1 MQRIGMEKTLQ
12 NLLALAREGNIE
24 RRSAALLVLGAL
36 KIEDDPVLEAVRMA
50 LENGN
55 IILKDYALRYCEEVR
70 PKACMPWLLPLL
82 QEQEK
87 ETAERAVRLLSG
99 LGPPV
104 IRPLLQGAK
113 TAPRTWHLRAAQVL
127 GAIRG
132 KAAWQGLLQLLLV
145 GDTEVNKTICDF
157 VATTMRDL
165 GEKEEE
171 VLYGEVEAFATR
183 LNPQEHR
190 TATISAIRL
199 LGTLG
204 RPEARQWLIGF
215 VGSEQH
221 HSVRFHALVALLH
234 CLRGQDLHKAE
245 FARLLPLLEEKEFSD
260 AVRLTLDL
268 LEAHELSQEYH
279 PVLARLLESPHVAVQ
294 KFALRKM
301 GEFDSPAVVRT
312 LVQQL
317 DDQDTARRDA
327 AARSL
332 RKIPAARTAL
342 SKEFL
347 ACEEPSKAWVIA
359 EILPVYAGKWRRDT
373 LDEVWKRLET
383 ALAAE
388 ERIAGAYLHF
398 LKQVDPEYAYAQF
411 AARGD
416 KLKKAKKYKE
426 AVRFLSPLKEFP
438 TWTAE
443 DKFALAVSQL
453 KLHSHDVVSA
463 PSRHDPALELFADL
477 YRSSAFPVVET
488 LKKEKGLEP
497 EDLFYLGFR
506 YAEGTP
512 EVRSLGED
520 VLAFLA
526 EKYPRAKVGKS
537 AKNKLK
543 LLNQSA

>member
-1 MQRIGMEKTLQ
+1 MKRIVMDKTLQ
-12 NLLALAREGNIE
+12 NLLTLAREGSIE
-24 RRSAALLVLGAL
+24 QRSAALLVVGAL
-36 KIEDDPVLEAVRMA
+36 KLDDDPVLDAVRIA

-55 IILKDYALRYCEEVR
+55 IILTDYALRYCEEVR
-70 PKACMPWLLPLL
+70 PKACISWLLRLL
-82 QEQEK
+82 QDNEK
-87 ETAERAVRLLSG
+87 ETAERAVRLLSS
-99 LGPPV
+99 LGQSV
-104 IRPLLQGAK
+104 VRPLVQQAK
-113 TAPRTWHLRAAQVL
+113 TMNRTWHLRAAQVL
-127 GAIRG
+127 SAVRG

-145 GDTEVNKTICDF
+145 GDTEVNKTICDL
-157 VATTMRDL
+157 VATTLRDL
-165 GEKEEE
+165 DEKEQE
-171 VLYGEVEAFATR
+171 VLSGEIDALTTG
-183 LNPQEHR
+183 LNPQEQR

-204 RPEARQWLIGF
+204 RPQARKWLMGF
-215 VGSEQH
+215 VGGEQH

-245 FARLLPLLEEKEFSD
+245 FARLLPVLEEKELSD
-260 AVRLTLDL
+260 TVRLTLDL
-268 LEAHELSQEYH
+268 FEAHELPEEYQ

-301 GEFDSPAVVRT
+301 GEFDSPVVVRT

-332 RKIPAARTAL
+332 RKIPAARTVL
-342 SKEFL
+342 TQEFL

-359 EILPVYAGKWRRDT
+359 EILPVYEGKWRRDT

-398 LKQVDPEYAYAQF
+398 LKQVALEYAYAQF

-443 DKFALAVSQL
+443 DKFALAVAQL
-453 KLHSHDVVSA
+453 KLHAHDVVSA
-463 PSRHDPALELFADL
+463 PSRHDPALDLFTDL
-477 YRSSAFPVVET
+477 YRSSAFPVFET

-506 YAEGTP
+506 FVEGTS

-520 VLAFLA
+520 VLEFLA
-526 EKYPRAKVGKS
+526 DKYPRAKVGKN

-543 LLNQSA
+543 LLAS

>member
-1 MQRIGMEKTLQ
+1 MEKTLQ
-12 NLLALAREGNIE
+12 NLLALAHEGSIE

-36 KIEDDPVLEAVRMA
+36 KLDDEAVLEAVRRA

-55 IILKDYALRYCEEVR
+55 IILQDYALRYCEEVR
-70 PKACMPWLLPLL
+70 PKACIPWLLPLL
-82 QEQEK
+82 QDNEK

-99 LGPPV
+99 FGPAV
-104 IRPLLQGAK
+104 VRPLLQQAK
-113 TAPRTWHLRAAQVL
+113 TANRTWFMQAAQVL
-127 GAIRG
+127 CAVRG

-145 GDTEVNKTICDF
+145 GDTEVNKTICDL
-157 VATTMRDL
+157 VATTLRELD
-165 GEKEEE
+165 EKEQE
-171 VLYGEVEAFATR
+171 VLYGEVNAFATT

-190 TATISAIRL
+190 VATISALRL

-204 RPEARQWLIGF
+204 RPQARKWLIGF
-215 VGSEQH
+215 IGSEQH

-245 FARLLPLLEEKEFSD
+245 LTRLLPLLEEKDFSD
-260 AVRLTLDL
+260 TVRLTLDL
-268 LEAHELSQEYH
+268 LEAHELSEEYQ
-279 PVLARLLESPHVAVQ
+279 PILARLLESPHGAVQ

-332 RKIPAARTAL
+332 RKIPTARTAL
-342 SKEFL
+342 TKEFL
-347 ACEEPSKAWVIA
+347 ACEDPSKAWVIA
-359 EILPVYAGKWRRDT
+359 EILPVYEGKWRRDT
-373 LDEVWKRLET
+373 LDEVWERLAT
-383 ALAAE
+383 ALEAE
-388 ERIAGAYLHF
+388 ERIVGAYLHF
-398 LKQVDPEYAYAQF
+398 LKQVDPEYAYTQF
-411 AARGD
+411 ATRGD

-443 DKFALAVSQL
+443 DRFALAVAQL

-463 PSRHDPALELFADL
+463 PSRHDPALDLFAEL
-477 YRSSAFPVVET
+477 YRSSAFPVFET
-488 LKKEKGLEP
+488 LKKEKGLDP

-506 YAEGTP
+506 FAEGTS

-520 VLAFLA
+520 VLEFLA
-526 EKYPRAKVGKS
+526 EKYPRAKVGKN